1 MVVQQDREAADYI
14 RHGLMQAGHVVDSLR
29 NGLDALV
36 HGTSSSFDLVIVDRE
51 LPDLDGVS
59 LVRGLRAAGLSI
71 PVLFVAAGNV
81 QDRVEGLQAGG
92 DDYLVKPF
100 SFLELLARVT
110 ALGRRPPQRVEQVV
124 LHIADLEFDMLR
136 RTCRRAETN
145 IHLLPRETTLLEYM
159 MLNKGRVLPRTL
171 LLERVWDAH
180 FDPQTSVVET
190 HISRLRAKV
199 DRPFSHQLI
208 HTIRQTGYA
217 IYE

>member
-124 LHIADLEFDMLR
+124 LHIADLPSGRNQHSSVAEGDQVAGIHDAQQ
-136 RTCRRAETN
+136 RASAATK
-145 IHLLPRETTLLEYM
+145 P
-159 MLNKGRVLPRTL
+159 
-171 LLERVWDAH
+171 A
-180 FDPQTSVVET
+180 
-190 HISRLRAKV
+190 A
-199 DRPFSHQLI
+199 
-208 HTIRQTGYA
+208 
-217 IYE
+217 